1 MAASLGRMPSAAFGP
16 GGPALRRRGC
26 WWRVRDWR
34 LRTKLTAVLLVPLLL
49 AGVLGTLRVTE
60 LMRRAQQFAAL
71 SRQVG
76 LAQQVGTV
84 VHELQAERQ
93 RVAAVLA
100 SGGRLDR
107 AMLQPQF
114 QRVDAAAGALR
125 AAGIDSAAQPPD
137 GREQL
142 LAAQRAALSQL
153 SRLTSM
159 RQTSSRPT
167 PTPLGTTG
175 ATARIAVADYSTLI
189 AALLDLD
196 RRVLDT
202 FPEPLNRQADAV
214 KALALAKEQA
224 SWEHAM
230 LLSAIY
236 AGGLP
241 PDQQAQLRTA
251 DARFDAEADEFAE
264 VASPAQLQR
273 YFGVR
278 AVLDRKRLL
287 DTALERAM
295 RAAPLDT
302 LPDDWNSAAAG
313 TVESIR
319 QGEINLLNGL
329 RADALARSQQAHREA
344 MASAAAVAIP
354 LLLAVLLLAVLGRS
368 LVQQLRTLRTAAFD
382 VADHRLP
389 EVMQRFRSA
398 DCAPEHTE
406 VDPVPVH
413 TNEEVGQLA
422 RAFDTVH
429 VQAVRLAAEQARLRN
444 SLNEI
449 FLNLSG
455 RSQGLVEQQ
464 LHVIDELRGY
474 VSDPA
479 ARAKLGELDRL
490 ATRLR
495 RHSENVLVLAG
506 GVVRR
511 SGEQPVPVQE
521 VFHRTSMEI
530 EAPER
535 VVVSPAPAAMVAG
548 PVANDLVHLVAELL
562 DNATRVSPQGA
573 MVSLSGTLAEDGSL
587 RVEVTDSGPGMP
599 PQELQQVN
607 ARLAA
612 EPSVDTWVPGQLGL
626 FVVSGLAAHHGI
638 AVQLQPRLGEPGLTA
653 MVRLPPSLV
662 TIDLRAPAPATAG
675 APAVATASVGQVPVQ
690 VSVIDRMA
698 APDLFSPASPD
709 VGPAPR
715 PRTAQEEWFELF
727 GQLEPHHDQV
737 PAAGSQRRD
746 SASGQPQVREEIYE
760 AVSAWFRER
769 QSALV
774 STAPEWH
781 SPFDEGWQAAQALSA
796 PEDHELTRAGLP
808 RRQPRAHLVSGVD
821 GADLGETPA
830 AGPARTPDAVRGRLS
845 RYQRGLRVGR
855 HARISPDDTVELP
868 TWTDAVQQLSG
879 EETSQ

>member
-1 MAASLGRMPSAAFGP
+1 MAASLGRVPSAAFGP

-49 AGVLGTLRVTE
+49 AGMLGTLRVTE
-60 LMRRAQQFAAL
+60 LVRRAQQFAAL
-71 SRQVG
+71 ARQVE

-100 SGGRLDR
+100 SAGRLDQ

-125 AAGIDSAAQPPD
+125 AASVDSAAQPPD

-142 LAAQRAALSQL
+142 LAAQRAAFSQL

-159 RQTSSRPT
+159 RQVSSRPT
-167 PTPLGTTG
+167 PAPLGTTG
-175 ATARIAVADYSTLI
+175 STARIAIADYSTLI
-189 AALLDLD
+189 ATLLDLD

-202 FPEPLNRQADAV
+202 LPEPLNRQANAV

-230 LLSAIY
+230 LLAAIY

-241 PDQQAQLRTA
+241 ADQQALLRTA

-273 YFGVR
+273 YFGTR

-287 DTALERAM
+287 DTALERSM

-319 QGEINLLNGL
+319 QGEINLLNEL
-329 RADALARSQQAHREA
+329 RAGALARSEQAKREA
-344 MASAAAVAIP
+344 MASAAAVAVP
-354 LLLAVLLLAVLGRS
+354 LLLAVLLLAVVVRS
-368 LVQQLRTLRTAAFD
+368 LVQQLRTLRTAAFE
-382 VADHRLP
+382 VADRRLP
-389 EVMQRFRSA
+389 EVMERFRAA

-413 TNEEVGQLA
+413 TKEEVGQLA

-464 LHVIDELRGY
+464 LRVIEELRSW
-474 VSDPA
+474 VPDPA
-479 ARAKLGELDRL
+479 ARARLSELDRL

-506 GVVRR
+506 GEVRR
-511 SGEQPVPVQE
+511 AGAQPVGVQD
-521 VFHRTSMEI
+521 VFQRTTMEI

-535 VVVSPAPAAMVAG
+535 VVVSPVPAAMVAG
-548 PVANDLVHLVAELL
+548 PVANDLVHLLAELL
-562 DNATRVSPQGA
+562 DNATRLSAQGT
-573 MVSLSGTLAEDGSL
+573 MVGLSGTLAEDGSL
-587 RVEVTDSGPGMP
+587 QVEVTDSGPGLP
-599 PQELQQVN
+599 PQELAQIN

-612 EPSVDTWVPGQLGL
+612 EPAVDTWVPGQLGL
-626 FVVSGLAAHHGI
+626 FVVSGLAAQHGI
-638 AVQLQPRLGEPGLTA
+638 AVQLQPRRGEPGITA
-653 MVRLPPSLV
+653 TVRLPPSLV
-662 TIDLRAPAPATAG
+662 TIDLRAPGPVAAG
-675 APAVATASVGQVPVQ
+675 APAVATASVGEVPVQ
-690 VSVIDRMA
+690 VSVIDRTA
-698 APDLFSPASPD
+698 PPDLFSPASPD

-727 GQLEPHHDQV
+727 GQLEPHSEQAPV
-737 PAAGSQRRD
+737 GGSQRRD
-746 SASGQPQVREEIYE
+746 APGGQPQVREEIYE

-774 STAPEWH
+774 STTPEWH

-796 PEDHELTRAGLP
+796 PADHELTRAGLP
-808 RRQPRAHLVSGVD
+808 RRQPRAHLVSGGD
-821 GADLGETPA
+821 GTASGEPPA
-830 AGPARTPDAVRGRLS
+830 TGPARTPDAVRGRLS
-845 RYQRGLRVGR
+845 RYQRGLQVGR

-868 TWTDAVQQLSG
+868 TWADAVQKLSG
-879 EETSQ
+879 EETPQ